1 MLSAKD
7 ATQAVA
13 MMRLGAIEF
22 CAGVC
27 VHWTRHRRV
36 RVDQFGT
43 SREED
48 KGQKGLWVIEAQ
60 QPRTVVSL

>member
-27 VHWTRHRRV
+27 VHWTRHGACEWISSAQAERR
-36 RVDQFGT
+36 T
-43 SREED
+43 KD
-48 KGQKGLWVIEAQ
+48 KEPLGD
-60 QPRTVVSL
+60 